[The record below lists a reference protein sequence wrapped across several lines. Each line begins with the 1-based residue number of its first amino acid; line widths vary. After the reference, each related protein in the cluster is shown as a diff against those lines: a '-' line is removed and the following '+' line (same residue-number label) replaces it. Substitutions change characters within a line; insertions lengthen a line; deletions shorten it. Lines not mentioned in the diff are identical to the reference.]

1 MTILRDLAER
11 QLPQILE
18 DAIALIEV
26 ESPSHDLE
34 AVARSAKWTSDL
46 VHERLG
52 VTPESIVTEG
62 RTHLVTRFGDS
73 PTRLMLLGHHDTVW
87 PIGTLT
93 RLPAAVTD
101 GALRGPGGLDMKL
114 GVVQAIHALSIVRK
128 LHGDD
133 ALDGIT
139 LLVTGDE
146 EIGSPRREPS
156 SRNLPQARCSSSKPA
171 ATVANSRPSARECR
185 CIGSMLPV
193 AQRTPGWSRK
203 RASTPQS
210 NWLAS

>member
-46 VHERLG
+46 VHERLS

-62 RTHLVTRFGDS
+62 RTHLVTRFGSS

-114 GVVQAIHALSIVRK
+114 GVVQAIHALAIVRE

-146 EIGSPRREPS
+146 EIGSD
-156 SRNLPQARCSSSKPA
+156 
-171 ATVANSRPSARECR
+171 
-185 CIGSMLPV
+185 
-193 AQRTPGWSRK
+193 RK
-203 RASTPQS
+203 SVV
-210 NWLAS
+210 

>member
-1 MTILRDLAER
+1 MTSLRDLAER

-62 RTHLVTRFGDS
+62 RTHLVTRFGSS

-101 GALRGPGGLDMKL
+101 GALR
-114 GVVQAIHALSIVRK
+114 VRA
-128 LHGDD
+128 D
-133 ALDGIT
+133 
-139 LLVTGDE
+139 
-146 EIGSPRREPS
+146 
-156 SRNLPQARCSSSKPA
+156 
-171 ATVANSRPSARECR
+171 
-185 CIGSMLPV
+185 
-193 AQRTPGWSRK
+193 
-203 RASTPQS
+203 ST
-210 NWLAS
+210 